1 MTEPDGT
8 PLSGRPL
15 RRVLTPQGARSRWL
29 LGAGAAV
36 AGVVAAGAFPPVD
49 LAVLGILGAAV
60 GLWLMGEAR
69 TRRGG
74 AAVAAGFALGAFGAL
89 YLWSARFGLP
99 AYLAL
104 VVSQALFLV
113 PVGLVAAGRDRR
125 TSWRWIASV
134 TGAWTLVEA
143 LRARLPL
150 GGFEWGQLGNTAH
163 GLPLLPAA
171 AAVGTLGLTALLV
184 ALAAALVTAARPVAS
199 ADRWHRWRV
208 PTAVFGLAT
217 VAVVAGS
224 VPWTE
229 PTGTMTVAAVQV
241 DPVCPGRYA
250 VDCPGERAELLTR
263 HLAATAE
270 LEDDIDLLLWGEGS
284 LSGQPE
290 DVGQLVVDRA
300 GPLPAPLLAGVTS
313 SLGDGRF
320 ANRNLLF
327 DEHGELLGGYDKR
340 QPVPFGEYV
349 PARRWLGDIGDVGR
363 LVPSD
368 MQRGDAPGQLPLP
381 STTLGTVS
389 SWEVT
394 FSRLVRDTGRLGE
407 VVVTLTTQSTYERAA
422 VSDQLLRT
430 AQLRAA
436 ELQRPVL
443 VAATTG
449 RSAAIDASGQR
460 VAESRLYGGDV
471 LVVQVGLTAGETPFA
486 RWGDLPVV
494 ATAILLL
501 VGGRAP
507 GGRRGHRV
515 RSTGVEARSWC
526 RAP

>member
-1 MTEPDGT
+1 
-8 PLSGRPL
+8 L
-15 RRVLTPQGARSRWL
+15 RRVLTPQGARSRRL

-36 AGVVAAGAFPPVD
+36 AGVVAAGAFPPAD

-74 AAVAAGFALGAFGAL
+74 AAVAAGFALGTFGAL

-113 PVGLVAAGRDRR
+113 PVRLVAAGRDQR

-143 LRARLPL
+143 LRAQLPL

-184 ALAAALVTAARPVAS
+184 ALAAAMVTAARPVAPT
-199 ADRWHRWRV
+199 DRWHRWRASA
-208 PTAVFGLAT
+208 AVFGRTT

-229 PTGTMTVAAVQV
+229 PTGTMTVAAVRV

-263 HLAATAE
+263 HLAITA
-270 LEDDIDLLLWGEGS
+270 
-284 LSGQPE
+284 
-290 DVGQLVVDRA
+290 A
-300 GPLPAPLLAGVTS
+300 
-313 SLGDGRF
+313 LGDGRF

-368 MQRGDAPGQLPLP
+368 MQWGDAPGQLPLP

-407 VVVTLTTQSTYERAA
+407 AVVTLTTQSTYERAA

-449 RSAAIDASGQR
+449 RSAAIDATGQR
-460 VAESRLYGGDV
+460 VAENRLDGGNL
-471 LVVQVGLTAGETPFA
+471 LVVEVELTAGETPFA
-486 RWGDLPVV
+486 RWGDLLVV
-494 ATAILLL
+494 ATAIVLL
-501 VGGRAP
+501 VGAALRVT
-507 GGRRGHRV
+507 RWWSTRV
-515 RSTGVEARSWC
+515 RPTGVEAPLVSRTLT
-526 RAP
+526 PP